1 MVVHVLVLWY
11 PWHAGLLEI
20 SPAGTN
26 RYLCGAALLDTWH
39 LATAAHCVKSYFP
52 RELWV
57 RLGDW
62 DVNTKAEPYPHL
74 DLPVQDIFIHE
85 RFFPAT
91 LHNDLAMVRLSQA
104 VPWAQLPQVKCVVP
118 GCTFLYTAQQVR
130 PVCRPHTAT
139 GPVTAARWAPSLF
152 LLHWEF

>member
-1 MVVHVLVLWY
+1 M
-11 PWHAGLLEI
+11 
-20 SPAGTN
+20 
-26 RYLCGAALLDTWH
+26 
-39 LATAAHCVKSYFP
+39 
-52 RELWV
+52 

-118 GCTFLYTAQQVR
+118 GCKFLYTAQQVR
-130 PVCRPHTAT
+130 PVCLPAPHRDWTSHRCKVGSIT
-139 GPVTAARWAPSLF
+139 LPAALGILIW
-152 LLHWEF
+152 